1 MYTRVINMYDHHYY
15 TDLRAEEKEYFLWVK
30 EQKNRILNMSNVKEK
45 QKAWSLL
52 FPKWEQDDSYLE
64 TDSNIF

>member
-1 MYTRVINMYDHHYY
+1 MPPYFYN
-15 TDLRAEEKEYFLWVK
+15 DLKAEEKEHYQWVK
-30 EQKNRILNMSNVKEK
+30 EQKKKILNMSNVKEK

-64 TDSNIF
+64 NTSDIF